1 LEGTARALKKKK
13 KSRFALDSPENPM
26 LLGDSE
32 DESTK
37 PSSGEN
43 HFELL
48 QIMDEE
54 NGVPAAKKLT
64 VIQSVEDMEN
74 EAAVVTVQKS
84 VSQRVKKKAAA
95 EEAAQRRSNPIFR
108 NKTSCKFK
116 DLARRRQ
123 WPQIRN
129 IPCLAEEPVNLTVI
143 RALAVSVNQRAVIL
157 TRSMPANTAHAA
169 RHPPTLK

>member
-1 LEGTARALKKKK
+1 MCTTSSERTEEKV
-13 KSRFALDSPENPM
+13 E
-26 LLGDSE
+26 DSE
-32 DESTK
+32 GESTK

-54 NGVPAAKKLT
+54 NGVPTAKKLT

-95 EEAAQRRSNPIFR
+95 EEAAQRRSNPIF
-108 NKTSCKFK
+108 
-116 DLARRRQ
+116 
-123 WPQIRN
+123 
-129 IPCLAEEPVNLTVI
+129 
-143 RALAVSVNQRAVIL
+143 
-157 TRSMPANTAHAA
+157 
-169 RHPPTLK
+169 